1 MKSLINNMKKEFSSY
16 NPILKDEFKKTFPI
30 YSLGILFNGIQS
42 IIHFLIPFIIG
53 QILDLLLQGNVD
65 KNGIMNKVYLLIIVS
80 IMSMVPRIIY
90 RTLFFTVARISDTKL
105 RKKTIEHLQYVK
117 PEYYEKEDK
126 GTFLEYVSKELVA
139 IREFLGNFFFEL
151 GKLVFNPAVV
161 LIVIAIKY
169 NIYIPAIVLPIII
182 IITLYIFRLY
192 KDLEKEFEDGRIADI
207 ELFKTVEQNTSGFS
221 LIKLYNQQQNQI
233 DKFDKV
239 NQLRY
244 EADYKIGVVK
254 NKISNGV
261 NIMYATCYCITFGLG
276 VLLIKNNILTI
287 GGLTAIITCLSFIIS
302 EITSSIENIIN
313 SVAYFKRSTKRFN
326 YFFALDLYKKDGK
339 SLDNVQTIKLENLS
353 YSYDGNTNVL
363 SDINIH
369 IKKGERIG
377 IIGKV
382 GSGKTTLMNIISWFL
397 ETKQN
402 QVFINN
408 IDINEFS
415 KDEIFKNVSYSTQK
429 NIILDDSIENNI
441 NLTKSDKVNIEKL
454 SELSD
459 LHSDISQMDN
469 EYKTLIGEQ
478 GYRLSGGQK
487 QRVQIARTLSDIRSI
502 NIYDDT
508 LSALDY
514 ETEEKVLN
522 SIINETKEK
531 ILIIVSNKVSSMKN
545 LDKVYMLLDGR
556 IYAQGTHK
564 EILEQ
569 NELYKEMY
577 NYEEEGDLIWN
588 K

>member
-1 MKSLINNMKKEFSSY
+1 MKLLINKIKKEFSSY
-16 NPILKDEFKKTFPI
+16 NQILKDEFKKTFPI
-30 YSLGILFNGIQS
+30 YSLGILFNGIQA
-42 IIHFLIPFIIG
+42 IFHFWIPFIIG
-53 QILDLLLQGNVD
+53 QILDLLLQGNID
-65 KNGIMNKVYLLIIVS
+65 KNAIINKVYLLIIVS
-80 IMSMVPRIIY
+80 IISIIPRIIY

-105 RKKTIEHLQYVK
+105 RKKAIEHLQYVK

-169 NIYIPAIVLPIII
+169 NIYIPAIVLPILIT
-182 IITLYIFRLY
+182 ITLYIFRLY

-221 LIKLYNQQQNQI
+221 LIKLYNQQKNQI

-313 SVAYFKRSTKRFN
+313 SVAYFKRSTKRYN

-339 SLDNVQTIKLENLS
+339 SLDDVQTIKLENLS

-363 SDINIH
+363 SDIKIH
-369 IKKGERIG
+369 IKKGEKIG

-382 GSGKTTLMNIISWFL
+382 GSGKTTLMNIIAGFL

-415 KDEIFKNVSYSTQK
+415 RDEIFKNVSYSTQK

-478 GYRLSGGQK
+478 GNRLSGGQK

-556 IYAQGTHK
+556 IYAQGTH
-564 EILEQ
+564 EELLEQ

-577 NYEEEGDLIWN
+577 NYEEEGDLI
-588 K
+588 